1 MILVSNHMLLQA
13 IIHRITVE
21 LLSHFLRN
29 AAKVAAPIAT
39 RVLDEK
45 AACTK
50 ALMKAK
56 HYNADK
62 PDKFAIHFYVMVS
75 SAFSYVHSMMELC
88 CLPFSKCVIPGYMI
102 TCGHLILIKAVER
115 HHGIIMCCKNAGEIE
130 DAVFPFLQND

>member
-1 MILVSNHMLLQA
+1 MILVSNHMLLLA

-62 PDKFAIHFYVMVS
+62 PEEFAIHYYVMVS

-102 TCGHLILIKAVER
+102 TCGPYSNKGSGKASWNNYV
-115 HHGIIMCCKNAGEIE
+115 
-130 DAVFPFLQND
+130 LQECG